1 LRTINKNKTGKIYA
15 GRSRWKI
22 ILDVL
27 RSVYGSK
34 DVKKTHIMMK
44 ANLDSKNFEKYSV
57 FLLESGFI
65 SDGEQGI
72 GYQLTEKGREL
83 LRRLTE
89 VDGFL
94 GKNFSNREDLE
105 I

>member
-1 LRTINKNKTGKIYA
+1 MNA

-27 RSVYGSK
+27 RSVRGSK

-57 FLLESGFI
+57 FLLEYGFI
-65 SDGEQGI
+65 TDEEQET

-83 LRRLTE
+83 MQRLNE
-89 VDGFL
+89 VDVFL
-94 GKNFSNREDLE
+94 GKKFSNREDPE